1 MSEITVCRLCG
12 KKIDIG
18 RIEIVPERAMIIR
31 HMTQGEQM
39 KFDERM
45 YGKEPEEWVRK
56 RDVIKLIRES
66 TMRKKSLI
74 DDVKAL

>member
-12 KKIDIG
+12 KKIDSG

-31 HMTQGEQM
+31 HMTSGEQM
-39 KFDERM
+39 AFDARM
-45 YGKEPEEWVRK
+45 YGKDPDEWVRK
-56 RDVIKLIRES
+56 RGVIKLIRES

-74 DDVKAL
+74 EDVKAL

>member
-12 KKIDIG
+12 KKIDSG

-31 HMTQGEQM
+31 HMTSGEQVE
-39 KFDERM
+39 FDARM
-45 YGKEPEEWVRK
+45 YGKDPDKWVRK

-66 TMRKKSLI
+66 TMRKNAFI
-74 DDVKAL
+74 DDVMAL

>member
-1 MSEITVCRLCG
+1 
-12 KKIDIG
+12 
-18 RIEIVPERAMIIR
+18 
-31 HMTQGEQM
+31 
-39 KFDERM
+39 M
-45 YGKEPEEWVRK
+45 YGKDPDEWVRK